1 MSSMTPAELN
11 RLHQLARQRA
21 QDLRHEA
28 IDDFWRG
35 ADAAWAATL
44 GGARRSA
51 QRLAQRLAHH
61 ARTRQARREATP
73 PVHHLE
79 G

>member
-1 MSSMTPAELN
+1 MSTVTPSELN
-11 RLHQLARQRA
+11 RLHDLARQRA
-21 QDLRHEA
+21 QALRSEA

-44 GGARRSA
+44 NGARRSA
-51 QRLAQRLAHH
+51 QRLAHRLAHH
-61 ARTRQARREATP
+61 AQARRTP
-73 PVHHLE
+73 REPASSVSHLE

>member
-1 MSSMTPAELN
+1 MSSVPPSELN
-11 RLHQLARQRA
+11 RLHELARQRA
-21 QDLRHEA
+21 QELRREA

-35 ADAAWAATL
+35 ADAAWATTL

-61 ARTRQARREATP
+61 ARTRQARREAAP
-73 PVHHLE
+73 PVDHLE

>member
-1 MSSMTPAELN
+1 MSSVTPSALN
-11 RLHQLARQRA
+11 RLHELARQRA
-21 QDLRHEA
+21 QELRSEA

-44 GGARRSA
+44 NGARRSA
-51 QRLAQRLAHH
+51 QRLAHRLAHH
-61 ARTRQARREATP
+61 AQTPQARRKAGSSAQ
-73 PVHHLE
+73 HLE

>member
-1 MSSMTPAELN
+1 MNAKHPRDGDCRIREAAK
-11 RLHQLARQRA
+11 RRA
-21 QDLRHEA
+21 QELRREA

-35 ADAAWAATL
+35 AHAAWTATL

-51 QRLAQRLAHH
+51 QGLAHRLARHI
-61 ARTRQARREATP
+61 RARREAAAS
-73 PVHHLE
+73 VRQLE